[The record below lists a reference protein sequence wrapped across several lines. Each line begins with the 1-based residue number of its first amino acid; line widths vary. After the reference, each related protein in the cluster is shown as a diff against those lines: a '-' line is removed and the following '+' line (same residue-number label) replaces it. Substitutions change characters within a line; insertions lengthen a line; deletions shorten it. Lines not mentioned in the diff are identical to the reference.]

1 LPRDDWRRRADFDA
15 AKGAIM
21 DSGKMHELLHGYLRE
36 MTWTAGVSKDD
47 IVAHLADRDDALRTL
62 VEEYLAEGTYYAV
75 YEVMDLMPAQAWQDA
90 QGDVWRG
97 GEMQYVEDVPSN
109 FMAGPVGGDESDVYQ
124 EGEPAPQTPGFGRLA
139 GAGDAGAAAG
149 SCAENPA
156 KAGNAGA
163 AGSGG
168 GKSGVKA
175 APQAGEPGDGAGQR
189 YDPQS
194 QHAGVWPVSGPP
206 IPDPNAVPQPMA
218 SFGQGERGAAGFADH
233 GDSELIAIP
242 PEDVSGAGEQGGA
255 AG

>member
-1 LPRDDWRRRADFDA
+1 
-15 AKGAIM
+15 M
-21 DSGKMHELLHGYLRE
+21 DSGEMHELLDSYLRE

-62 VEEYLAEGTYYAV
+62 VDEYLAEGTYNAV
-75 YEVMDLMPAQAWQDA
+75 YDVMDLIPQQAWQDA

-124 EGEPAPQTPGFGRLA
+124 EGEPAPRTPGFGRST
-139 GAGDAGAAAG
+139 GAGRSGAASGRSVSSARGAAAT
-149 SCAENPA
+149 
-156 KAGNAGA
+156 
-163 AGSGG
+163 GSGG
-168 GKSGVKA
+168 RQSGQAA
-175 APQAGEPGDGAGQR
+175 APHAGEPGDGAGQR

-194 QHAGVWPVSGPP
+194 RDAGVWPVSGPP

-218 SFGQGERGAAGFADH
+218 SFGQGERGAAGFEDH
-233 GDSELIAIP
+233 GDSELITMP
-242 PEDVSGAGEQGGA
+242 PTEAPGQGEQGGA